1 MNKKALLYGLLIASL
16 LLPIYSIEI
25 PIPIPIPISDID
37 NTKNNLNLMKNIC
50 IDFMKNVKYTDVKYT
65 ETYLIDILNSNT
77 YIYIETKVNKFLSE
91 IDGNETE
98 FGPYPL
104 SLFENSENIS
114 LLDSLRSQ
122 HKYDYYFKS
131 DTFIIVGLNDYTLIG
146 AFKALFESKMLQ
158 NKLNL

>member
-1 MNKKALLYGLLIASL
+1 
-16 LLPIYSIEI
+16 
-25 PIPIPIPISDID
+25 
-37 NTKNNLNLMKNIC
+37 MKNLK
-50 IDFMKNVKYTDVKYT
+50 DT
-65 ETYLIDILNSNT
+65 ELYLIDILHNNV
-77 YIYIETKVNKFLSE
+77 YIYEHTRINKFLSE